1 MPRGGLRPGAGRKL
15 NTPNKASAARQAAVA
30 ATGLT
35 PLDIM
40 LANARYFHEQ
50 ALDAEAAL
58 AAMQPDV
65 IEGLKP
71 KEQFDRMLAEVKKA
85 AGLRELAGEA
95 ARDAANYIHPR
106 LTAIQGGDQNKPVKM
121 VIEWEKDE

>member
-1 MPRGGLRPGAGRKL
+1 MSSGGLRAGAGRKP
-15 NTPNKASAARQAAVA
+15 NTPNKASAARQAKVA

-40 LANARYFHEQ
+40 LDNARYFHEQ

-65 IEGLKP
+65 IEGLEP
-71 KEQFDRMLAEVKKA
+71 KDQFNRMLAEVKKA
-85 AGLRELAGEA
+85 AGLREMAGAA

-106 LTAIQGGDQNKPVKM
+106 LTAIQGGDPNKPVKL